1 MGGLCRIKWKRIM
14 ALVMILFLSTAAAE
28 DIEQEERSM
37 AALYRQDIINIE
49 LNSGSL
55 HRSFLRHSI
64 GSGDAGANRFGMR
77 VYRDG
82 QPVDLTG
89 VSCQGYFRNSRGE
102 NIALTSHGTVSG
114 NLAYVTLPQACYN
127 YEGVFCLSIK
137 LVGGGVTGTMRIV
150 DGNVDNTNTGGAV
163 APTGSVPTYQE
174 VLALYNDVL
183 DIDET
188 AMINRGIGESSCD
201 DLTTEGIYFCSYS
214 QGTKSIEDF
223 PYDAGWLIVTTIGDQ
238 TMQYAIEWAEHP
250 ASLIRERQHDVWKDW
265 CPSAGNAF
273 NVDRANII
281 YNDDPVSADDITDG
295 GVYFSSGSGGSGGIT
310 DLPFS
315 TGWLIVSP
323 VLGGNPL
330 YLQIAYP
337 YHSTDEAYYRV
348 CNIDGVWGSWRE
360 MGSGGGGTTIEN
372 TYNITCSP
380 QITTDSNGWLQA
392 VDTDTESETS
402 KTDMTAAIMAM
413 LNSTGY
419 CHLSPGIF
427 YVSGNIDMPE
437 GATLEGCGE
446 NTIIRLL
453 ASVTTGYCVRVGKY
467 NTIKDIKFSGAYST
481 PNPPSSGTLGTRNAI
496 ICIANADGLEATQP
510 NVEPNLITGCWFEG
524 FSGSAIYQ
532 HNTGGGVR
540 GAITMTDCFIRRCGA
555 GINID
560 YYSEYCKYNAVI
572 TEQCYY
578 ACINNGGN
586 NVFTGCTFHGTI
598 GFLMDNS
605 DGDAANPAHGSC
617 IGCTFNH
624 IDNWNHPTDLGGG
637 DAVKIISNPHGFIFS
652 GCQFWYSA
660 IKIKNSRGMTFDGC
674 LIGGNSPVIKVEGSY
689 GAFFHGCT
697 FQNAPSLDVNAAT
710 KMTDCFLAS
719 DSSAVTP

>member
-1 MGGLCRIKWKRIM
+1 MDDIRHVD
-14 ALVMILFLSTAAAE
+14 LV
-28 DIEQEERSM
+28 DID
-37 AALYRQDIINIE
+37 LDI
-49 LNSGSL
+49 GTV
-55 HRSFLRHSI
+55 HRSFLNKTI
-64 GSGDAGANRFGMR
+64 GSGDSSANRFGVR
-77 VYRDG
+77 VFRSG
-82 QPVDLTG
+82 EPVSLAG
-89 VSCQGYFRNSRGE
+89 ASCHGFFRNSHGE
-102 NIALTSHGTVSG
+102 NIALTAYGTVAG
-114 NLAYVTLPQACYN
+114 NTAYVTLPQACYN
-127 YEGVFCLSIK
+127 YDGPFTLAIK
-137 LVGGGVTGTMRIV
+137 LLGDGVTGTMRII
-150 DGNVDNTNTGGAV
+150 DGQVSNTNTGGAV
-163 APTGSVPTYQE
+163 GPVGTIPTYQE

-188 AMINRGIGESSCD
+188 AMINRGIGEDSCD
-201 DLTTEGIYFCSYS
+201 NLTIEGIYFCSMN
-214 QGTKSIEDF
+214 QGVKSISDF
-223 PYDAGWLIVTTIGDQ
+223 PFDAGWLIVSNISDQ
-238 TMQYAIEWAEHP
+238 TLQYAVEWAERP
-250 ASLIRERQHDVWKDW
+250 ATVIRERKSGTWQEW
-265 CPSAGNAF
+265 CQTAGNAF
-273 NVDRANII
+273 DVPRTSII
-281 YNDDPVSADDITDG
+281 YSDNPVSADDLTIG
-295 GVYFSSGSGGSGGIT
+295 GIYFSSGSGGVGGIT
-310 DLPFS
+310 DMPFAS
-315 TGWLIVSP
+315 GWLIVSP

-337 YHSTDEAYYRV
+337 YNSTDTASYRV
-348 CNIDGVWGSWRE
+348 CNIDGVWGSWRD
-360 MGSGGGGTTIEN
+360 MGGSGGGGTTIEN

-392 VDTDTESETS
+392 EDTDTQSESG

-419 CHLSPGIF
+419 CHLGPGIF

-437 GATLEGCGE
+437 GSTLEGCGE
-446 NTIIRLL
+446 DTIIRLL

-481 PNPPSSGTLGTRNAI
+481 PNPPSSATLGTRNAI
-496 ICIANADGLEATQP
+496 ICIANADGQEATQP
-510 NVEPNLITGCWFEG
+510 IVEPNLITGCWFDG

-540 GAITMTDCFIRRCGA
+540 GAITMTDCFIHRCGA

-605 DGDAANPAHGSC
+605 DGDKANPAHGTC

-624 IDNWNHPTDLGGG
+624 IDNWNHPADAGGG
-637 DAVKIISNPHGFIFS
+637 DAVKVISNAHGFIFS

-660 IKIKNSRGMTFDGC
+660 IKIKNSRGMTFDAC
-674 LIGGNSPVIKVEGSY
+674 LIGGGSPVIKVEGSY

-697 FQNAPSLDVNAAT
+697 FQNAPSLDVNTAT
-710 KMTDCFLAS
+710 KMTDCFLAA

>member
-1 MGGLCRIKWKRIM
+1 MD
-14 ALVMILFLSTAAAE
+14 
-28 DIEQEERSM
+28 DIRHV
-37 AALYRQDIINIE
+37 DIVDIDLDKGNV
-49 LNSGSL
+49 
-55 HRSFLRHSI
+55 HRSFLKHSI
-64 GSGDAGANRFGMR
+64 GSGDTSANRFGVR
-77 VYRDG
+77 VFRA
-82 QPVDLTG
+82 G
-89 VSCQGYFRNSRGE
+89 VAVALIGATCQGFFHNANGE
-102 NIALTSHGTVSG
+102 NIALTSHGTVNG
-114 NLAYVTLPQACYN
+114 NEAYVTLPQACYN
-127 YEGVFCLSIK
+127 YEGCFSLAIK

-150 DGNVDNTNTGGAV
+150 DGMVDNTNTGGAV
-163 APTGSVPTYQE
+163 APTGAVPTYQE

-183 DIDET
+183 GIDET
-188 AMINRGIGESSCD
+188 AMINRGVGETQSCD
-201 DLTTEGIYFCSYS
+201 DITEEGIYFCSQT
-214 QGTKSIEDF
+214 QGVKSIGDF
-223 PYDAGWLIVTTIGDQ
+223 PYDAGWLIVTNIGDQ
-238 TMQYAIEWAEHP
+238 TVQYAIEWAEKP
-250 ASLIRERQHDVWKDW
+250 SSLIRERMHEVWKEW
-265 CPSAGNAF
+265 CPASGNAF
-273 NVDRANII
+273 DVTRTNII
-281 YNDDPVSADDITDG
+281 YSTDPVSADDITSG
-295 GVYFSSGSGGSGGIT
+295 GVYFSSGSGGTGGIT
-310 DLPFS
+310 DMPFA
-315 TGWLIVSP
+315 TGWLIVSQ

-392 VDTDTESETS
+392 EDTDTQSESG
-402 KTDMTAAIMAM
+402 KTDMTAAIMTM

-419 CHLSPGIF
+419 CHLGPGIF

-437 GATLEGCGE
+437 GSKLEGCGE
-446 NTIIRLL
+446 DTIIRLL
-453 ASVTTGYCVRVGKY
+453 QSVSTGYCVRVGKY
-467 NTIKDIKFSGAYST
+467 CTVKDIKFSGGYSSSA
-481 PNPPSSGTLGTRNAI
+481 PSSATLGTRNAI
-496 ICIANADGLEATQP
+496 ICIANADGEEADQP
-510 NVEPNLITGCWFEG
+510 IVEPNLITGCWFEG
-524 FSGSAIYQ
+524 FSGSAVYQ

-540 GAITMTDCFIRRCGA
+540 GAITMSDCFIRHCGA

-560 YYSEYCKYNAVI
+560 YYSEYCKYNHII

-624 IDNWNHPTDLGGG
+624 IDNWNHPADLGGG
-637 DAVKIISNPHGFIFS
+637 DAVKVISNPHGFLFD

-660 IKIKNSRGMTFDGC
+660 VKIKNSRGMTFTGC
-674 LIGGNSPVIKVEGSY
+674 LFGGNSPVIKVEGSY
-689 GAFFHGCT
+689 GAFFNGCT
-697 FQNAPSLDVNAAT
+697 FQNAPSLEVNSAT
-710 KMTDCFLAS
+710 KMDNCYLAA